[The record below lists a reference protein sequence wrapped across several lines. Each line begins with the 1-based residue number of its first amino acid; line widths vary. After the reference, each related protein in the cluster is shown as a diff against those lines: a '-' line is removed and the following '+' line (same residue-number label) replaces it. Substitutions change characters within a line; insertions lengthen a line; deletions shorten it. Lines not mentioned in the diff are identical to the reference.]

1 MEGLLGADPGLDIG
15 RPRRC
20 NAGGRYSVGGVRDAT
35 AGASVTSVA
44 KLYFRYSAMNAGK
57 STALLQVAHNYEEL
71 GRSVWIFTSALDDR
85 YGRGLVTSRLGPQ
98 RRSDTFDE
106 HLDFSERLAGADDI
120 SCVLV
125 DESQFLTPQQVRQ
138 LHRYA
143 HVVGIPVICYG
154 IRSDF
159 LGEPFPGAA
168 YLLTLADSVEELK
181 NVCPCGKKATMN
193 VRFDEHGARITTGE
207 QIAIEGA
214 VRYVPMCGSCFY
226 ES

>member
-1 MEGLLGADPGLDIG
+1 VASACDAFAG
-15 RPRRC
+15 R
-20 NAGGRYSVGGVRDAT
+20 GV
-35 AGASVTSVA
+35 VTTVA

-71 GRSVWIFTSALDDR
+71 GRAVWIFTSALDDR

-98 RRSDTFDE
+98 RRSDIFDE
-106 HLDFSERLAGADDI
+106 STDFYARLASADDI

-143 HVVGIPVICYG
+143 HVVGTPVICYG

-193 VRFDEHGARITTGE
+193 VRFDEHGTRITAGE
-207 QIAIEGA
+207 QIAIEGP
-214 VRYVPMCGSCFY
+214 VRYVPMCGRCFY
-226 ES
+226 VP